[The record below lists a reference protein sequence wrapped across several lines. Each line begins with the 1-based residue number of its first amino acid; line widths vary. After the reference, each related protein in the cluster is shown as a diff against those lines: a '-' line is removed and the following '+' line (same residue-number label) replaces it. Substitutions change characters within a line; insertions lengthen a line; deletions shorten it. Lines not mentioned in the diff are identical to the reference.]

1 MLSPADA
8 GGVAMPAQYQSTQAQ
23 REAEREA
30 AERKV
35 AEQQAAAAA
44 AAEQRRQAQEAR
56 EKEAQRQR
64 EQQRAAERAAH
75 EDNGDGADM
84 MGSMNEMA
92 AFEAG
97 SWNS

>member
-1 MLSPADA
+1 MKEGSVEEL
-8 GGVAMPAQYQSTQAQ
+8 QAF
-23 REAEREA
+23 
-30 AERKV
+30 
-35 AEQQAAAAA
+35 
-44 AAEQRRQAQEAR
+44 EAR

-84 MGSMNEMA
+84 MGAMNETA